1 LKVHVFYKLID
12 GPWGGGNQFLKALSE
27 EFYKKG
33 YLSTEIS
40 KADIVLFNSHQELN
54 NIVKMKKKYPDK
66 IYIHRLDGPMSYRG
80 RIGRKLDK
88 KIIKINL
95 KIADGT
101 IYQSKWS
108 RDENYKSGISKN
120 KYETV
125 IHNAPNPA
133 IFFPNKNKKIYN
145 GKRKLKMISTSWSN
159 NPIKGFD
166 IYHYLDDNYDFNKC
180 EMTFIGNSDKPFK
193 NIKVLKPLPSVEL
206 AEQLRQHDFFIFAS
220 KIEACSNSLLE
231 ALHCGL
237 PAVVRNLSSNPEILS
252 GNGVLF
258 DGYNVID
265 KIEEMINNFQVYEK
279 IKNIFSISEI
289 SNKYIQFFNY
299 VSSSFK
305 K

>member
-1 LKVHVFYKLID
+1 MKVHVFYKLID

-133 IFFPNKNKKIYN
+133 IFFSKQKQKN
-145 GKRKLKMISTSWSN
+145 L
-159 NPIKGFD
+159 
-166 IYHYLDDNYDFNKC
+166 
-180 EMTFIGNSDKPFK
+180 
-193 NIKVLKPLPSVEL
+193 
-206 AEQLRQHDFFIFAS
+206 
-220 KIEACSNSLLE
+220 
-231 ALHCGL
+231 
-237 PAVVRNLSSNPEILS
+237 
-252 GNGVLF
+252 
-258 DGYNVID
+258 
-265 KIEEMINNFQVYEK
+265 
-279 IKNIFSISEI
+279 
-289 SNKYIQFFNY
+289 
-299 VSSSFK
+299 
-305 K
+305 